1 VKNIQKVSLI
11 VILLFALACPIP
23 FSLAETIDNPTNN
36 ALNEKSP
43 KTLAPS
49 QSSEAEGILLA
60 QREKPK
66 ARRSRKGFFS
76 FFRGGRSRKTQT
88 RKTQTRKNTTRRGI
102 FSGLRF
108 RRRSGKRPGFF
119 QRLRLRRQQR
129 RIEGSQRR

>member
-49 QSSEAEGILLA
+49 QTSETEGILLA

-66 ARRSRKGFFS
+66 ARRSRRGFFN
-76 FFRGGRSRKTQT
+76 FFRRRD
-88 RKTQTRKNTTRRGI
+88 RKTQTRKNTNRRGI
-102 FSGLRF
+102 IRGFRF
-108 RRRSGKRPGFF
+108 RQRSNKRPGFF

-129 RIEGSQRR
+129 QTQGNLRR

>member
-49 QSSEAEGILLA
+49 ETNETEGILLA

-66 ARRSRKGFFS
+66 ARRSRRGFFN
-76 FFRGGRSRKTQT
+76 FFRRRD
-88 RKTQTRKNTTRRGI
+88 RKTQTRKNTRRGI
-102 FSGLRF
+102 FSGQRL
-108 RRRSGKRPGFF
+108 RRRSGKQRPGFF

-129 RIEGSQRR
+129 RQTQGSLRR

>member
-1 VKNIQKVSLI
+1 MKNIQKVSLI

-49 QSSEAEGILLA
+49 QSSETKGILLA
-60 QREKPK
+60 QRERPK
-66 ARRSRKGFFS
+66 ARRSRRGFFN
-76 FFRGGRSRKTQT
+76 FFRRRD
-88 RKTQTRKNTTRRGI
+88 RKTQTRKNTNRGGI
-102 FSGLRF
+102 FRGLRL